1 MSLTNPNKPVTE
13 ARLQE
18 FYHRIKSYLG
28 FTEMPSE
35 DIDEVI
41 SPLPSV
47 QPRYHKY
54 STEEQ
59 IVGEWIDGSPIY
71 EKTYSFT
78 TSSTAGEAVNVN
90 LANENMAKIIDVDAF
105 VFWGASTKNY
115 VPLIY
120 ADFKDFS
127 NVSNMGNYYTSGS
140 SSSNILT
147 VKVYG
152 SNFLGKDGYAT
163 IRYTK
168 SE

>member
-35 DIDEVI
+35 DMSEVI

-54 STEEQ
+54 STEEH
-59 IVGEWIDGSPIY
+59 IVGEWIDGKTLY
-71 EKTYSFT
+71 EKTIELNIT
-78 TSSTAGEAVNVN
+78 TSTNQGANIYTGEISISTFFDFSTIDNVFFDIEHSFYVLGN
-90 LANENMAKIIDVDAF
+90 VRGF
-105 VFWGASTKNY
+105 VYGWVVKEAST
-115 VPLIY
+115 VLIGTLY
-120 ADFKDFS
+120 ARS
-127 NVSNMGNYYTSGS
+127 NVPSK
-140 SSSNILT
+140 LT
-147 VKVYG
+147 
-152 SNFLGKDGYAT
+152 
-163 IRYTK
+163 IQYTK

>member
-35 DIDEVI
+35 DMSEVI

-54 STEEQ
+54 STEEH
-59 IVGEWIDGSPIY
+59 IVGEWIDGSTLY
-71 EKTYSFT
+71 EKTIDCGNLPNST
-78 TSSTAGEAVNVN
+78 TKKVDTGILVSSHAIKRIEGAATDTNGYTITLPFVALNN
-90 LANENMAKIIDVDAF
+90 LSAQILMDVDIDA
-105 VFWGASTKNY
+105 GTPNY
-115 VPLIY
+115 VIRLIT
-120 ADFKDFS
+120 
-127 NVSNMGNYYTSGS
+127 GNSGKTSMVAS
-140 SSSNILT
+140 
-147 VKVYG
+147 V
-152 SNFLGKDGYAT
+152 T
-163 IRYTK
+163 IQYTK

>member
-35 DIDEVI
+35 DMEEVI

-54 STEEQ
+54 STEEH
-59 IVGEWIDGSPIY
+59 IVGEWIDGSTLY
-71 EKTYSFT
+71 EKTVYTASLNASGTDTTISHGISNLDHVINAFGYTYGGTGTARRSMLSPYYNNGNWQCSFYVND
-78 TSSTAGEAVNVN
+78 VNVVIQVGTSFYN
-90 LANENMAKIIDVDAF
+90 AHKDH
-105 VFWGASTKNY
+105 GAY
-115 VPLIY
+115 VTLQ
-120 ADFKDFS
+120 
-127 NVSNMGNYYTSGS
+127 
-140 SSSNILT
+140 
-147 VKVYG
+147 
-152 SNFLGKDGYAT
+152 
-163 IRYTK
+163 YTK